1 MPERPEVALQNIHPD
16 LPEDIT
22 MPGTIDDLIAS
33 IEIELEAAHKR
44 RKKTGAEVQLI
55 LDKAQQDGRSALSA
69 EEDERVAEL
78 FAARDQAKTDI
89 TGIEN
94 KLANANK
101 IKAEEMER
109 QEQQKETIPAQTRK
123 PAYDRVVRV
132 GTEERTYRKDTDR
145 HGKQFLMDISR
156 QFLFQDVEAS
166 SRLSRHMQEERIERA
181 EYMQRAVGTGAF
193 AGLTVPQY
201 LTELYAPATAALRP
215 FADVCNRH
223 ELPDSGMSVN
233 ISRIT
238 TSSDAGVQSAE
249 NAAVTEQ
256 NMDDT
261 LLTVNVQTSAGQQ
274 TVSRQAIDRGTGIED
289 VTMQDLFNRV
299 ATTLDK
305 TLLTQATNGLTNV
318 AQSTAYTDAS
328 PTGAELYPKI
338 LGAAA
343 GVEANLLAMGRPTHA
358 VMHSRRWYWL
368 SSQMSAVWPLINWSG
383 MPVQTIGTADSASSY
398 NSGPRGVLPC
408 GLEVVVDNNI
418 ATNLGAGTNEDELYV
433 VPASECHL
441 WEDPNA
447 PLFIRAEQPAA
458 ASLGVLLV
466 AYSYFAYTFGRYS
479 NGTQKVSGTGLV
491 TPTF

>member
-1 MPERPEVALQNIHPD
+1 
-16 LPEDIT
+16 

-33 IEIELEAAHKR
+33 IEVELEAAQKR
-44 RKKTGAEVQLI
+44 LKKCGAEVQLI
-55 LDKAQQDGRSALSA
+55 LDKAQQDGRSNLTA

-78 FAARDQAKTDI
+78 FAARDQARSDI
-89 TGIEN
+89 AGIEN
-94 KLANANK
+94 KLATTNK
-101 IKAEEMER
+101 LKVEEQER
-109 QEQQKETIPAQTRK
+109 EAKQREVRATETRK
-123 PAYDRVVRV
+123 PSYDQVARV
-132 GTEERTYRKDTDR
+132 GQEERTYRQDQDPY
-145 HGKQFLMDISR
+145 GKNFLMDVSR

-166 SRLSRHMQEERIERA
+166 HRLSRHMQEERVERA

-223 ELPDSGMSVN
+223 PLPESGMSVN

-238 TSSDAGVQSAE
+238 TASSAALQASENSAVSE
-249 NAAVTEQ
+249 T

-261 LLTVNVQTSAGQQ
+261 LLTVNVQTAAGQQ

-299 ATTLDK
+299 ATTIDS
-305 TLLTQATNGLTNV
+305 TLLNQAANGLTNV
-318 AQSTAYTDAS
+318 ATATAYTDAT

-338 LGAAA
+338 LGATA
-343 GVEANLLAMGRPTHA
+343 GVEAALLAMGRPTHA

-368 SSQMSAVWPLINWSG
+368 SSQMSSTWPMINWTG
-383 MPVQTIGTADSASSY
+383 VPVQAAGTANSSSMY
-398 NSGPRGVLPC
+398 GSGPRGVLPC
-408 GLEVVVDNNI
+408 GLEVIVDNNI
-418 ATNLGAGTNEDELYV
+418 ATNLGAGTNEDEVYV

-441 WEDPNA
+441 WEDANA
-447 PLFIRAEQPAA
+447 PLFIRAEQAAA

-466 AYSYFAYTFGRYS
+466 AYSYFAYTFGRYA
-479 NGTQKVSGTGLV
+479 NGMQKVGGTGLI
-491 TPTF
+491 TPSF